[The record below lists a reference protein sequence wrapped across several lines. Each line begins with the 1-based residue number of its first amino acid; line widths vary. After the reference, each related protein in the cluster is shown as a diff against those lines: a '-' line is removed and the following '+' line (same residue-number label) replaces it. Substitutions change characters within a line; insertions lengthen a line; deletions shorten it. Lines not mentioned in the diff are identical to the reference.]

1 MVPSRE
7 TRSTARI
14 ARAMLVPAALL
25 LAFVGLA
32 LPASG
37 GASAQATGPSN
48 TAEPTISG
56 QPEEGRT
63 LSATPGSWNGTTPF
77 SFAYRWVRCGT
88 DGGLPDG
95 SNCVFIGG
103 ATKSKYQLVRADVGF
118 RIRVRVTATN
128 TAGSA
133 TAASNATQ
141 TIVGP
146 PVNTS
151 TPTVQ
156 GTLVDGSVITANPGT
171 WTGRQPI
178 QFSYRWLRCNTA
190 GGACVS
196 VSGGNGRTYQL
207 RPADVGHKMR
217 FYVTA
222 KNAIASRTTLSAE
235 SAVVT
240 EPLPAGAVK
249 LPTGEI
255 SVPVTSIP
263 RDQRMYVAKVTFTP
277 AFVRSRTNPITVHVK
292 IQDTRGYVVRDA
304 LVFLRST
311 PRVTTGATQ
320 PTAMDGSVTFQLM
333 PLATFP
339 AKRSAVQFFVKAYRT
354 GDPPLA
360 GVAGY
365 RLVQV
370 LIDTRPGR

>member
-1 MVPSRE
+1 M
-7 TRSTARI
+7 

-25 LAFVGLA
+25 LAFIGLV

-37 GASAQATGPSN
+37 GASAEATAPKN

-63 LSATPGSWNGTTPF
+63 LSATQGSWSGTTPF
-77 SFAYRWVRCGT
+77 SFAYHWVRCGA

-95 SNCVFIGG
+95 SNCVFIAG

-118 RIRVRVTATN
+118 RMRVRVTATN
-128 TAGSA
+128 SAGSD
-133 TAASNATQ
+133 TVASNATQ
-141 TIVGP
+141 LVVGP

-156 GTLVDGSVITANPGT
+156 GTFVDGSIITAQPGG

-190 GGACVS
+190 GGGCVS
-196 VSGGNGRTYQL
+196 IGGGAGSGRTYQL

-222 KNAIASRTTLSAE
+222 KNSIASRTALSGE
-235 SAVVT
+235 SPVVT

-249 LPTGEI
+249 LSNGQI
-255 SVPVTSIP
+255 SIPVASIP
-263 RDQRMYVAKVTFTP
+263 RDQRMYVAQVKFTP
-277 AFVRSRTNPITVHVK
+277 SFIRSRKNPITVQVK
-292 IQDTRGYVVRDA
+292 VQDTRGYVVRDA
-304 LVFLRST
+304 LVFVRST

-320 PTAMDGSVTFQLM
+320 PTAMDGTVTFQLV

-370 LIDTRPGR
+370 VIDTRGAR